1 MELKNI
7 SHISIDIC
15 TRCQLKCISCSTS
28 RGLIRDGYIK
38 EGYMKFESF
47 KQILEENPTI
57 KDIELSNWGEIFLN
71 PDLLKM
77 LEYAYKNDITLY
89 CANGSNFNY
98 VKDSVLEGLVK
109 YQFKY
114 LNLSI
119 DGATEDTYVQYRRN
133 GHFQNVITNINKLI
147 AYKKRYTSEYPKLS
161 WQFIIFGHNEHEIP
175 RVKQLCEELGM
186 AFNPKMNHSEFSP
199 IKDPEFIKKETGLD
213 YASRQEYKQIYKN
226 EYKHPCYQCLFSPQI
241 NWNGEVLGCC
251 VNKWKGLGNIYNRT
265 LSEIIDSQ
273 TYRFMID
280 VLFGRKEPDVTIPC
294 YYCPNIEKIKVS
306 PLTKVGLENY
316 SNYVPKALQQ

>member
-133 GHFQNVITNINKLI
+133 GHFQNVITNINKLN

-199 IKDPEFIKKETGLD
+199 IKDPEFIKKETD
-213 YASRQEYKQIYKN
+213 
-226 EYKHPCYQCLFSPQI
+226 
-241 NWNGEVLGCC
+241 
-251 VNKWKGLGNIYNRT
+251 
-265 LSEIIDSQ
+265 
-273 TYRFMID
+273 
-280 VLFGRKEPDVTIPC
+280 
-294 YYCPNIEKIKVS
+294 
-306 PLTKVGLENY
+306 
-316 SNYVPKALQQ
+316 

>member
-133 GHFQNVITNINKLI
+133 GL
-147 AYKKRYTSEYPKLS
+147 
-161 WQFIIFGHNEHEIP
+161 
-175 RVKQLCEELGM
+175 
-186 AFNPKMNHSEFSP
+186 
-199 IKDPEFIKKETGLD
+199 
-213 YASRQEYKQIYKN
+213 
-226 EYKHPCYQCLFSPQI
+226 
-241 NWNGEVLGCC
+241 
-251 VNKWKGLGNIYNRT
+251 
-265 LSEIIDSQ
+265 
-273 TYRFMID
+273 
-280 VLFGRKEPDVTIPC
+280 
-294 YYCPNIEKIKVS
+294 
-306 PLTKVGLENY
+306 
-316 SNYVPKALQQ
+316 